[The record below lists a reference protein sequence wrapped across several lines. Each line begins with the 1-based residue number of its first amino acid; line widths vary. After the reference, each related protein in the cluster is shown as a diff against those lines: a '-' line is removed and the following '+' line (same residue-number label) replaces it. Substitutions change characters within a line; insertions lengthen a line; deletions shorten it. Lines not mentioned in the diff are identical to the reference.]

1 MPYKTGIRLLG
12 IARNPANGFPAR
24 LLGEHRHETGAGA
37 GCRRDV
43 ETTFA
48 FRHHLNISGIGVF
61 LGSGHAV
68 NRDQRAWSEVFESES
83 P

>member
-1 MPYKTGIRLLG
+1 MGW
-12 IARNPANGFPAR
+12 AVFPRWAWPHTSG
-24 LLGEHRHETGAGA
+24 LGEHRHETGASA

-48 FRHHLNISGIGVF
+48 FRHHLNISDIGVF
-61 LGSGHAV
+61 FGSGCAV
-68 NRDQRAWSEVFESES
+68 NRDQCAWSEVFESEG